1 MLKNIQQFWWNFVV
15 TNRFARTSLTLI
27 EILWHSTHKFVR
39 QWIKIKPAVPFMS
52 TVILKYDFINRYT
65 PTLWPNCIIY
75 SLKFAIYLLHEMSD
89 YIFLVFMCKANKNN
103 FRSTQVQV
111 QPNQL
116 VQLLYTKET
125 IYGWGVQLLAIQNLM
140 WNGAERIL
148 EQ

>member
-1 MLKNIQQFWWNFVV
+1 
-15 TNRFARTSLTLI
+15 
-27 EILWHSTHKFVR
+27 
-39 QWIKIKPAVPFMS
+39 
-52 TVILKYDFINRYT
+52 
-65 PTLWPNCIIY
+65 
-75 SLKFAIYLLHEMSD
+75 
-89 YIFLVFMCKANKNN
+89 MCKANKNN